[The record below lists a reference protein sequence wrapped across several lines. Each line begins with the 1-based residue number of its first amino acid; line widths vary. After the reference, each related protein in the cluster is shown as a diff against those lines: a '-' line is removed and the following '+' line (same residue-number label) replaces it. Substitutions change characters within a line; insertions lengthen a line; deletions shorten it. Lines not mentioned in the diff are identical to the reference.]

1 MEDMYRLLAIAKYE
15 DRYVIPAG
23 HAESAHDLEG
33 TGTDCPLNAPGGPG
47 MGMSLPEESL
57 GMSGPGYATKRQES
71 HTPGLTSPA
80 TRSEEHTSELQSR
93 GQLVCRLLLEQK
105 KTHTTTVRH
114 RILIVTSD
122 ERELL

>member
-1 MEDMYRLLAIAKYE
+1 MYRLLAIAKYE

-71 HTPGLTSPA
+71 PVPRPEGTRINLLNWDGKGRPEGLFPA
-80 TRSEEHTSELQSR
+80 PNAGTA
-93 GQLVCRLLLEQK
+93 
-105 KTHTTTVRH
+105 
-114 RILIVTSD
+114 
-122 ERELL
+122 